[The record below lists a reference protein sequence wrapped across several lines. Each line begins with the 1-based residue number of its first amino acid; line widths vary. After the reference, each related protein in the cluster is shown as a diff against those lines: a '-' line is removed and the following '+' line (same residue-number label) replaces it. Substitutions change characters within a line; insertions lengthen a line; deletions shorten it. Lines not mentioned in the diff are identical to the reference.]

1 MKQIWDVNEVTRT
14 LIQHN
19 NTAFLL
25 KSIYINSVYW
35 PIYTVVVCYINDA
48 YINTISTFLPFQLTI
63 L

>member
-35 PIYTVVVCYINDA
+35 PIYTVVVC
-48 YINTISTFLPFQLTI
+48 
-63 L
+63 